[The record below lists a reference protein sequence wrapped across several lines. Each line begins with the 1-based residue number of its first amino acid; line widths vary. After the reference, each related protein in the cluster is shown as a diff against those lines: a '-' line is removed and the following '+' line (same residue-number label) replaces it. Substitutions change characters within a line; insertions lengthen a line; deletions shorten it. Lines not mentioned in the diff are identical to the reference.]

1 MATLRVKARTK
12 PGDELAKQDPA
23 TLSSASPAREKGP
36 AQQAVDEVPA
46 SCNSLR
52 EYLKTHH

>member
-46 SCNSLR
+46 SS
-52 EYLKTHH
+52 TVSGSI